1 MGMDIAYAPVK
12 CYRHWFFGSLGTHC
26 PACQDERDP
35 PIRQTDVIEP
45 PPEWSQSDTAT
56 EQVK

>member
-12 CYRHWFFGSLGTHC
+12 CYRHWFFGSLGSHC

-35 PIRQTDVIEP
+35 PIRKTDVIEWTV
-45 PPEWSQSDTAT
+45 PET
-56 EQVK
+56 EVKHGS

>member
-26 PACQDERDP
+26 PACQDERVP

-45 PPEWSQSDTAT
+45 PTEWSQS
-56 EQVK
+56 ERGPK